1 MNTGW
6 WVHVKVRHPI
16 TLYSQHK
23 NSSHYK
29 VLILLLKKWMIL
41 RPLSNR
47 HEICTLCRMSPENP
61 EGRGKYEIDTTFP
74 LHFRKIYLKLFHPVS
89 TCSKFEWNHKAQV
102 FVSWTSSNWTSW
114 ATTIRKLIE
123 NPLRNATEPLK
134 DRPGRRR
141 RLRGKTFVKISL
153 DKARNHQII
162 TKNGRA
168 AEQLRNSK

>member
-1 MNTGW
+1 
-6 WVHVKVRHPI
+6 
-16 TLYSQHK
+16 
-23 NSSHYK
+23 
-29 VLILLLKKWMIL
+29 
-41 RPLSNR
+41 
-47 HEICTLCRMSPENP
+47 MSPENP

-74 LHFRKIYLKLFHPVS
+74 LHFRKIYLQLFHPVS

-102 FVSWTSSNWTSW
+102 FVSWTSSSNSSLVKLSDYDQ
-114 ATTIRKLIE
+114 KLIE
-123 NPLRNATEPLK
+123 NPSRNATEPLK

-168 AEQLRNSK
+168 KEFQVKSQIYCKLS